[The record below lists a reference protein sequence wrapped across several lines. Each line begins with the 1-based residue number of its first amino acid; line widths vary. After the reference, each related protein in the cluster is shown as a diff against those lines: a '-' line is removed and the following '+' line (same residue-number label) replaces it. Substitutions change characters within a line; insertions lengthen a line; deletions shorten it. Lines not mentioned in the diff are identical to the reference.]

1 MTNGLDDQLQKIMS
15 LSNQHR
21 DKEVALRRKKEEEEE
36 EEGGRGGGGGG
47 GGRRRRRRGK
57 RKWWVTS
64 LVPRPPCFCLPF
76 AFTIIHGNERPTING
91 EVLGAFTT

>member
-1 MTNGLDDQLQKIMS
+1 MTNGLDDQLQKVMS

-36 EEGGRGGGGGG
+36 EEEEEG